1 MTSNLFGRALGT
13 ISPQALQRA
22 ETSRLLSSLQAAP
35 GIRFDGGDDGAAPAS
50 AQRQDRNG
58 DEEDGPGGVW
68 AHKAGVNSLAIDKFE
83 GR

>member
-35 GIRFDGGDDGAAPAS
+35 GIRFDGSDGATPAS
-50 AQRQDRNG
+50 AQQHRNG
-58 DEEDGPGGVW
+58 DGEDGPGGVW

>member
-35 GIRFDGGDDGAAPAS
+35 GIRFDGSDGSTPAS

-58 DEEDGPGGVW
+58 DEEDGSGGVW